1 MSGNFRIAGLAVATL
16 IVSGCSWFDGDKD
29 EALEPTKLEK
39 IETTVDVRKL
49 WSAKVG
55 KDAEFLRV
63 MLRPAGD
70 GNLIFAASRDG
81 NVIAFDAESGKQAWK
96 TELEVELSAGPGVGS
111 GMVAV
116 GSADGWVVVLDAKD
130 GSERWRVSLGGETL
144 SPPLIDENSVI
155 VATIDNRL
163 RALNGLDGSE
173 TWLIERATPALTMR
187 GSATPAIAGNSV
199 IAGFD
204 NGRLVAAQ
212 IDTGDVIWDS
222 VLTPPTGRSDLER
235 LSDVDGNIS
244 VVGQDIYAAGYH
256 GQVASFAAESG
267 QVLWARDISSYVG
280 VSADWNSIYT
290 SDENGEVIAIARRN
304 GQESW
309 RQSSLLRREPTLPVA
324 FNTTVVVG
332 DLEGYLHFF
341 SVLDGTP
348 VARLR
353 QGSAAISGT
362 PVVISDRLYVQSDSG
377 GITAY
382 VVRLPKPSKKAS
394 APDPE
399 PEPEPEPESEQD
411 DDEGA

>member
-1 MSGNFRIAGLAVATL
+1 MNGSFRIAGLAIASL
-16 IVSGCSWFDGDKD
+16 IVSGCSIFGGDDDKQLAPA
-29 EALEPTKLEK
+29 ELVK

-81 NVIAFDAESGKQAWK
+81 NVVAFDAESGKQAWK
-96 TELEVELSAGPGVGS
+96 TALDIELSAGPGVGS

-116 GSADGWVVVLDAKD
+116 GSANGWVIVLDAKD

-144 SPPLIDENSVI
+144 SPPLIDENFVI

-163 RALNGLDGSE
+163 RALSGFDGSE
-173 TWLIERATPALTMR
+173 AWIIEKATPALTMR
-187 GSATPAIAGNSV
+187 GSATPAIAGNTV

-204 NGRLVAAQ
+204 NGRLLAAKL
-212 IDTGDVIWDS
+212 DTGDVLWES
-222 VLTPPTGRSDLER
+222 VLAPTSGRSDLER
-235 LSDVDGNIS
+235 LSDIDGQIS
-244 VVGQDIYAAGYH
+244 VVGQDVYAAGYQ
-256 GQVASFAAESG
+256 GRVASIAAESG
-267 QVLWARDISSYVG
+267 QILWGREISSYVG
-280 VSADWNSIYT
+280 VSADWNSLYT
-290 SDENGEVIAIARRN
+290 TNEGGEVIALTRRN
-304 GQESW
+304 GQETW

-341 SVLDGTP
+341 SVIDGRP

-382 VVRLPKPSKKAS
+382 VVRQPKSKPS
-394 APDPE
+394 E
-399 PEPEPEPESEQD
+399 PEVA

>member
-1 MSGNFRIAGLAVATL
+1 MAATT
-16 IVSGCSWFDGDKD
+16 IKP
-29 EALEPTKLEK
+29 LEPAELVK

-70 GNLIFAASRDG
+70 GNRIFAASRDG
-81 NVIAFDAESGKQAWK
+81 NVVAFDAESGKQAWK
-96 TELEVELSAGPGVGS
+96 TELDVELSAGPGVGS

-116 GSADGWVVVLDAKD
+116 GSANGWVIVLDAKD

-144 SPPLIDENSVI
+144 APPLINENFVI

-163 RALNGLDGSE
+163 RALSGFDGSE
-173 TWLIERATPALTMR
+173 SWIIEKATPALTMR
-187 GSATPAIAGNSV
+187 GSAAPAIAGKAV

-204 NGRLVAAQ
+204 NGRLLAAQ
-212 IDTGDVIWDS
+212 LDTGDVIWDS
-222 VLTPPTGRSDLER
+222 VLAPPSGRSDLER
-235 LSDVDGNIS
+235 LSDIDGQIS
-244 VVGQDIYAAGYH
+244 VVGQDIYAAGYQ
-256 GQVASFAAESG
+256 GRVASIAAESG
-267 QVLWARDISSYVG
+267 QVLWAREISTYVG

-290 SDENGEVIAIARRN
+290 TNERGEVIALIRRS
-304 GQESW
+304 GQEVW

-324 FNTTVVVG
+324 FSTTVVVG

-341 SVLDGTP
+341 SVIDGRP

-353 QGSAAISGT
+353 QGSAAISGV

-382 VVRLPKPSKKAS
+382 AVRQPKDETKS
-394 APDPE
+394 AR
-399 PEPEPEPESEQD
+399 SR
-411 DDEGA
+411 